1 MGPGA
6 QFLPRHPVSTLPNR
20 TRTVVIQISL
30 TNADAGMLREMLE
43 DYLSDLRM
51 EVAGTDSRDW
61 REALKRREAL
71 LKRLLDE
78 LARPA
83 A

>member
-1 MGPGA
+1 M
-6 QFLPRHPVSTLPNR
+6 
-20 TRTVVIQISL
+20 IQLSL
-30 TNADAGMLREMLE
+30 SADDAAMLREMLE

-51 EVAGTDSRDW
+51 EVAGTDSKDW
-61 REALKRREAL
+61 REALKRREEL